1 MNPKRI
7 VYVSCNPA
15 TFARDAKIL
24 KSEGYEIK
32 EVQPVDMFPQT
43 MHVETVALLSKLNV
57 DKHIDVE
64 IKLDELDLTSAES
77 KATYAQIKE
86 YILDKFG
93 IKVST
98 LYIAQIK
105 KKCGIAL
112 RENYNKSK
120 KEKQVIPQCT
130 PEKEEAIMDALR
142 HFKMI

>member
-7 VYVSCNPA
+7 IYVSCNPA

-64 IKLDELDLTSAES
+64 IKLDELDLAGES
-77 KATYAQIKE
+77 K
-86 YILDKFG
+86 
-93 IKVST
+93 VS
-98 LYIAQIK
+98 
-105 KKCGIAL
+105 C
-112 RENYNKSK
+112 E
-120 KEKQVIPQCT
+120 
-130 PEKEEAIMDALR
+130 
-142 HFKMI
+142 